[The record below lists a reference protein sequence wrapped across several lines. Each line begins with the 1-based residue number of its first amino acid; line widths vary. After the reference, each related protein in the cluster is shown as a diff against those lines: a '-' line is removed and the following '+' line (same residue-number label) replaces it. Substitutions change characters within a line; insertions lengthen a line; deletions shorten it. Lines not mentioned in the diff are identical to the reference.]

1 MNRPS
6 IFYWTLLL
14 LILTQFAANAQTLS
28 VQQDSVI
35 IRDNRMQLPLR
46 VQNRNISV
54 LTAEEIKQLPVK
66 SVNELLTYV
75 AGIDMRQRGPWG
87 SQADVTIDGSTFDQ
101 VLVLINGVKISD
113 PQTGHNMMN
122 LSMPIGAI
130 DHIEV
135 LRGPAARVYGV
146 NALAGAINI
155 VTVAPQKSQAFARV
169 YAGSSFQKDTASG
182 ATYYGWGAQ
191 AEASLVSGSQTN
203 TIALSHDEGNGYRYN
218 TAYKSNKLFYQ
229 NHTTLGRNSLEA
241 FGIYSRNDFGANG
254 YYSAPGD
261 KESKEAVETVL
272 GSVGYNYNVNDRI
285 RITPRISYRY
295 NKDDY
300 IYIRQKPDVYHNIH
314 ETSTITGELQS
325 SIKTQKGKIG
335 VGAEWRNEHIGS
347 NSLGKRE
354 RSNVGIY
361 AEYRHWFTEKL
372 NASAGLYANYNTD
385 YGWQLFPGADAGWM
399 ITNRLKLFA
408 SFTTGQRLPT
418 YTDLYYK
425 GPLNIGNEQLKP
437 EHSIYGTAGLRYQ
450 QAFASWKASYFYRH
464 VSDLIDWVR
473 ASDSS
478 PWQPE
483 NFQMLNTSGA
493 TLELNYPLSSHLKM
507 SEQYKIGLNISY
519 TYLNQEIVAPKELNS
534 KYAIEALR
542 HQLICRLNTTWFQAL
557 DINVAARYQQRISY
571 NDYTILDLHIAYHL
585 QNWQLYADLNNLSD
599 AQYKEIGSI
608 PMPGRWVT
616 LGLQYTY

>member
-1 MNRPS
+1 
-6 IFYWTLLL
+6 
-14 LILTQFAANAQTLS
+14 
-28 VQQDSVI
+28 
-35 IRDNRMQLPLR
+35 MQLPLR
-46 VQNRNISV
+46 LQNRNISV

-75 AGIDMRQRGPWG
+75 AGVDMRQRGPWG
-87 SQADVTIDGSTFDQ
+87 AQADVTIDGSTFDQ

-122 LSMPIGAI
+122 LSLPIGAI

-155 VTVAPQKSQAFARV
+155 VTIKPQQNQVFAQA
-169 YAGSSFQKDTASG
+169 YAGTSFQKDTANG
-182 ATYYGWGAQ
+182 DMYYGWGAQ
-191 AEASLVSGSQTN
+191 AAASLVSGKQTN
-203 TIALSHDEGNGYRYN
+203 TIALAHDEGNGYRYN
-218 TAYKSNKLFYQ
+218 TAYKSNKIFYQ
-229 NHTTLGRNSLEA
+229 NRTQLGNNSLEA
-241 FGIYSRNDFGANG
+241 FGVYSRNDFGANG

-272 GSVGYNYNVNDRI
+272 GSVGYNYNVNERI
-285 RITPRISYRY
+285 RITPRVSYRY

-300 IYIRQKPDVYHNIH
+300 IYIRQKPDVYHNVH

-325 SIKTQKGKIG
+325 SMRTKNAKIG
-335 VGAEWRNEHIGS
+335 LGAEWRNEHINS

-354 RSNVGIY
+354 RSNAGIY
-361 AEYRHWFTEKL
+361 GEYRRRFGTKL
-372 NASAGLYANYNTD
+372 NVSGGLFANYNTD

-399 ITNRLKLFA
+399 LTKRWKLFA

-425 GPLNIGNEQLKP
+425 GPLNIGNDQLKP
-437 EHSIYGTAGLRYQ
+437 EHSVYGTAGLQYQ
-450 QAFASWKASYFYRH
+450 RSFGSWKASYFYRH

-473 ASDSS
+473 PSDNA

-483 NFQMLNTSGA
+483 NFQVLNTSGA
-493 TLELNYPLSSHLKM
+493 TMEIAYPLSTHLSL
-507 SEQYKIGLNISY
+507 SEQYKIGLNLSY
-519 TYLNQEIVAPKELNS
+519 TYLDQEIVAPQELTS

-542 HQLICRLNTTWFQAL
+542 HQLLARLNTTWFKAL
-557 DINVAARYQQRISY
+557 DINIAARYQQRISY
-571 NDYTILDLHIAYHL
+571 NDYTVLDLHAAYHL
-585 QNWQLYADLNNLSD
+585 KHWEIYTDLNNLSD
-599 AQYKEIGSI
+599 TQYKEIGSI
-608 PMPGRWVT
+608 PMPGRWLS
-616 LGLQYTY
+616 LGFRYTY